1 SVYRDSR
8 YCRYVLLHYDAVE
21 KNGGLNSMKSLVHTR
36 LAVVIACGL
45 LSFVASKLEAAGSA
59 GGKDTLVVYNWGEY
73 IDPSLI
79 DQFEEETGIS
89 VIYETYDSNEAM
101 LTKTRQGGSTYD
113 VVVPSEYT

>member
-1 SVYRDSR
+1 
-8 YCRYVLLHYDAVE
+8 
-21 KNGGLNSMKSLVHTR
+21 MKSLIQIM
-36 LAVVIACGL
+36 LAIVIACGL
-45 LSFVASKLEAAGSA
+45 LAFVASKLDTTSSA

-101 LTKTRQGGSTYD
+101 LTKIRQGGSAYD
-113 VVVPSEYT
+113 VVVPSEYTIETMIEEDLLIEIDHSKLPNL